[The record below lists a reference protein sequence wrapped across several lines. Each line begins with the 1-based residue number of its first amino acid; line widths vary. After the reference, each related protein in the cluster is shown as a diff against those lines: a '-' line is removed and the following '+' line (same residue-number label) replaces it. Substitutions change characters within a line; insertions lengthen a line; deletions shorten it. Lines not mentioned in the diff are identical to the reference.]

1 MNRTGLAI
9 ALAVAALVGV
19 VFGVYPQFDLD
30 VSALF
35 FDANKR
41 TFEMGG
47 QAWTLYSR
55 DVASALITLLVAPAF
70 VAIVGKLTLPRRRML
85 IGGRAALLLIVTLA
99 LGPGVLANKIFKEHW
114 GRMRPVD
121 VTQFG
126 GTDRFTPWWDPRGP
140 CTENCSFIAGEP
152 SGAFWTLAPAA
163 LAPPQWRLLT
173 YGAALTF
180 GAFVGS
186 LRIAAGGHFFTDVMF
201 AGVFMFL
208 AGVGRSRPDVS
219 LAADAADRQGHRA
232 AARMGGRRGPRRAGC
247 AGAADCGAQEPAR
260 LRPRRRQHTAGPASL
275 LRCRACL

>member
-19 VFGVYPQFDLD
+19 VFGVHPQFDLD

-41 TFEMGG
+41 TFAMGG
-47 QAWTLYSR
+47 QAWTLYLR
-55 DVASALITLLVAPAF
+55 DAASALIALLVAPAF
-70 VAIVGKLTLPRRRML
+70 VAIVGKLILPRRRML

-99 LGPGVLANKIFKEHW
+99 LGPGILANKIFKEHS

-126 GTDRFTPWWDPRGP
+126 GTDCFTPWWDPRGP

-163 LAPPQWRLLT
+163 LAPPQWRLLA
-173 YGAALTF
+173 YGAALAF
-180 GAFVGS
+180 GAFVGD

-208 AGVGRSRPDVS
+208 LAWIVHGLIYRWRPTRLTDKAIEQPLEWAGGAVRDA
-219 LAADAADRQGHRA
+219 LAALVRRI
-232 AARMGGRRGPRRAGC
+232 AARKSPRA
-247 AGAADCGAQEPAR
+247 
-260 LRPRRRQHTAGPASL
+260 
-275 LRCRACL
+275 

>member
-1 MNRTGLAI
+1 MNRTGLAV

-19 VFGVYPQFDLD
+19 VFGVYPQLDLD

-35 FDANKR
+35 FDPATR
-41 TFEMGG
+41 TFKMGG

-55 DVASALITLLVAPAF
+55 DVASALVTLLVAPAF

-173 YGAALTF
+173 YGAALAF
-180 GAFVGS
+180 GAFVGG
-186 LRIAAGGHFFTDVMF
+186 LRIAAGGHFFTDVVF

-208 AGVGRSRPDVS
+208 LAWVVHGLIYRWQPTRLTDKAIEQPLEWAGGAVRDA
-219 LAADAADRQGHRA
+219 LAALVRRI
-232 AARMGGRRGPRRAGC
+232 AARKSPRA
-247 AGAADCGAQEPAR
+247 
-260 LRPRRRQHTAGPASL
+260 
-275 LRCRACL
+275 